1 MSSVFETLKLNPEAT
16 YSDVQKY
23 YGHVLA
29 NKNDLKTTACCATAT
44 PPSYIR
50 SALAKVPL
58 EVQEKFYGCGLPFP
72 MKLEGTTVLDL
83 GSGTG
88 RDCFVL
94 SQLVG
99 EKGRVI
105 GIDMTP
111 NQIEVAKKH
120 NVNFAS
126 SLGWKQSNID
136 FRQGFIENLA
146 AADIADNSV
155 DVVISNCV
163 VNLSPRK
170 DLVLKE
176 IFRVL
181 KPGGELYFS
190 DVYCDRRLS
199 KENQTD
205 PVILGECLGGALYW
219 QDFRRLM
226 NATGFLD
233 FRTVARNP
241 VDVTD
246 AAIQKKLGQARFE
259 SITVRA
265 FKIPLEDTC
274 EDYGQTAKYLGN
286 IPNSETSFLLD
297 DHHEFVAGKFM
308 SVCKNTADML
318 KNSRYSASFEV
329 LGNEE
334 KHFGIFPCA
343 PESPS
348 SASNSSSNC
357 CV

>member
-1 MSSVFETLKLNPEAT
+1 MSNFVESLKLNAETT
-16 YSDVQKY
+16 YGDVQKY

-44 PPSYIR
+44 PPAYIR
-50 SALAKVPL
+50 NALTNVPA

-72 MKLEGTTVLDL
+72 MKLENCTVLDL

-99 EKGRVI
+99 EKGKII
-105 GIDMTP
+105 GLDMTP
-111 NQIEVAKKH
+111 AQIEVAKKH
-120 NVNFAS
+120 NANFHTR
-126 SLGWKQSNID
+126 LGWKQSNID
-136 FRQGFIENLA
+136 FRQGYIENLA

-226 NATGFLD
+226 NATGFID
-233 FRTVARNP
+233 FRTVARNS
-241 VDVTD
+241 VEVTSPD
-246 AAIQKKLGQARFE
+246 ISKKLGPAKFE

-265 FKIPLEDTC
+265 FKIALEDTC
-274 EDYGQTAKYLGN
+274 EDYGQVAKYKGG
-286 IPNSETSFLLD
+286 IANSENVFLLD
-297 DHHEFVAGKFM
+297 DHHEFVAGKWM
-308 SVCKNTADML
+308 AVCKNTADML
-318 KNSRYSASFEV
+318 KTSRFANHFEIV
-329 LGNEE
+329 GDETT
-334 KHFGIFPCA
+334 HFGIFPCG
-343 PESPS
+343 PEPI
-348 SASNSSSNC
+348 SANSSSSGNC